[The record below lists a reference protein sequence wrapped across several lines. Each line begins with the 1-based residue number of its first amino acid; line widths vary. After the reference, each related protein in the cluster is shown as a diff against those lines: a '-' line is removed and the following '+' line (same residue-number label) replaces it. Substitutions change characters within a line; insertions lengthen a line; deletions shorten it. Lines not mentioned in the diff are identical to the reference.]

1 MCMLLKCAPT
11 FCPSSTDGQLA
22 VVISAAVNLCAQV
35 FEGLFAILSVLL
47 RSGIAGIHGDSTF
60 NFIFRMLFCL
70 CLQCPGGP

>member
-1 MCMLLKCAPT
+1 MCTLLKCAPH
-11 FCPSSTDGQLA
+11 FVHHPLMGQLA

-60 NFIFRMLFCL
+60 NFIF
-70 CLQCPGGP
+70 